1 MERCDKMIPLSV
13 PNFEGKER
21 EYVNDAVE
29 QGWVSTAGKYVNIL
43 EEKFKTII

>member
-29 QGWVSTAGKYVNIL
+29 QDGFLLQESM
-43 EEKFKTII
+43 